1 MVKWQAISI
10 KKKVYFCFFV
20 LMGTSVA
27 AFAYTYMAL
36 DLLKNSTRWNMHTM
50 TVISELK
57 EMETLLALQQSSI
70 RGYLTTA
77 NPSYL
82 ESFEEYKASFNTIHA
97 RTTTLTEDNAVQQQT
112 LTELARLRDEW
123 EATAVSGMIR
133 AAQES
138 EVNTVK
144 AGLVDAGRE
153 MFRGIRAKLDE
164 GVQLEG
170 SLLTERQS
178 TADAAASNAAIA
190 TIGAGTLLFLIVVF
204 SIAVISRSLIR
215 PLLLLQNVLQDI
227 REGQLQVDVPYRQR
241 EDEMGALGRSI
252 EELRL
257 SAVAKHQFEL
267 QASDERKKREAE
279 RETLQMAAEDAANAR
294 VRNAVEGFATALG
307 RLAEGD
313 VAFQIDTPFAPEF
326 DSLRQDLNHTIT
338 QLGEALG
345 AVGGAVVSIQSG
357 ASEINSGT
365 SDLARRTEQQAA
377 SLEETASA
385 LEEVTVNVKNSALR
399 VAEARAVAQDANASA
414 KQSGEIVKDAEAA
427 MQRIASSSQQIA
439 SIIAVIDEIAFQTNL
454 LTLNA
459 GVEAAR
465 AGDAGKGFAVVAQEV
480 RELAQRSASAAKE
493 IEQLISSSSQE
504 VRAGVDL
511 VRQTSTALASIE
523 RYVLSINQ
531 HMEAITSAANEQAI
545 GISEINSTV
554 GHLDQLTQQ
563 NAAMVQ
569 QSNSATE
576 GLAHEASAL
585 RQITAKFKL
594 PMRDPASSLREMSKL
609 MAKPTAPSFSMA
621 SAAPMERR
629 VANGSTGGA
638 AGGSGWQEF

>member
-1 MVKWQAISI
+1 
-10 KKKVYFCFFV
+10 
-20 LMGTSVA
+20 
-27 AFAYTYMAL
+27 
-36 DLLKNSTRWNMHTM
+36 
-50 TVISELK
+50 
-57 EMETLLALQQSSI
+57 
-70 RGYLTTA
+70 
-77 NPSYL
+77 
-82 ESFEEYKASFNTIHA
+82 
-97 RTTTLTEDNAVQQQT
+97 
-112 LTELARLRDEW
+112 
-123 EATAVSGMIR
+123 MIR

-190 TIGAGTLLFLIVVF
+190 TVGAGSLLFLIVVF

-377 SLEETASA
+377 SLEETA
-385 LEEVTVNVKNSALR
+385 
-399 VAEARAVAQDANASA
+399 
-414 KQSGEIVKDAEAA
+414 
-427 MQRIASSSQQIA
+427 
-439 SIIAVIDEIAFQTNL
+439 
-454 LTLNA
+454 
-459 GVEAAR
+459 
-465 AGDAGKGFAVVAQEV
+465 
-480 RELAQRSASAAKE
+480 
-493 IEQLISSSSQE
+493 
-504 VRAGVDL
+504 
-511 VRQTSTALASIE
+511 
-523 RYVLSINQ
+523 
-531 HMEAITSAANEQAI
+531 
-545 GISEINSTV
+545 
-554 GHLDQLTQQ
+554 
-563 NAAMVQ
+563 
-569 QSNSATE
+569 
-576 GLAHEASAL
+576 
-585 RQITAKFKL
+585 
-594 PMRDPASSLREMSKL
+594 
-609 MAKPTAPSFSMA
+609 
-621 SAAPMERR
+621 
-629 VANGSTGGA
+629 
-638 AGGSGWQEF
+638 